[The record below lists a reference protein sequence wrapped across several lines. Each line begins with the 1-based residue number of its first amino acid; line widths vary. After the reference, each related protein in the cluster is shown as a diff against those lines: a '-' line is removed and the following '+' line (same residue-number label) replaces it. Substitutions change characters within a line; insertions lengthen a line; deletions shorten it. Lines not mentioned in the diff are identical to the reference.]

1 MTRVLRLA
9 VAGALL
15 AAEVG
20 HAQGPPAGL
29 EPAVTRAL
37 EILVRDNAWTLE
49 QQIAVCEIPAPP
61 FQESARAADYA
72 RRFTALGYQP
82 TVDAVGNVIATRRG
96 AGGGRRL
103 VLAAHLDT
111 VFPEGTDVR
120 VRRTGTRLAGP
131 GIGDDCRGLAV
142 LLAVARAIQLANVT
156 TAGDLVFV
164 GNVGEEGLG
173 NLRGARHLFEAQSAG
188 KIDAFISVDGIGLGV
203 ISGGVGS
210 NRYRVTFKGPGGH
223 SYGDFGMPNPMH
235 AMGRAIATIADLDVP
250 NTPRTIFNVGVVN
263 GGTSV
268 NSITGTASMLVD
280 LRSESAAAL
289 ARLDSA
295 FQRAVAD
302 AVGRERARWSSSKAS
317 LAAEVEVLGKRPAGT
332 QPDTAWIVRAAL
344 ATAAKLGIPAP
355 KPGIASTDANV
366 PISLGIPA
374 LALDGGGTG
383 DGAHSL
389 GEWYDD
395 GERGYLGPQW
405 ALLLAVRITAAP

>member
-1 MTRVLRLA
+1 MTRVLHLA

-15 AAEVG
+15 TANAG
-20 HAQGPPAGL
+20 SAQQPPAGL
-29 EPAVTRAL
+29 DPAVTRAL
-37 EILVRDNAWTLE
+37 EILIRDNAWTVE

-203 ISGGVGS
+203 VTGGVGS

-289 ARLDSA
+289 ARVDSA

-302 AVGRERARWSSSKAS
+302 AVVKERARWPTSKAS
-317 LAAEVEVLGKRPAGT
+317 LTAEVEVLGKRPAGT
-332 QPDTAWIVRAAL
+332 QPDSAWIVRAAL
-344 ATAAKLGIPAP
+344 TTAAKLGIPAP
-355 KPGIASTDANV
+355 KPGIASTDANL

-405 ALLLAVRITAAP
+405 ALLLAVRITAEP